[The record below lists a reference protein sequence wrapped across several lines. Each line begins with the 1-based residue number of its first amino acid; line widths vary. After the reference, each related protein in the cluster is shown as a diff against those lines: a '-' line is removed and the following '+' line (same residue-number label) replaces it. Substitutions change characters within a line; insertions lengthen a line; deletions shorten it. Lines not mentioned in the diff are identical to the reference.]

1 MKNPLTPIEDAITE
15 LEKERK
21 ANPSAF
27 FSAPGK
33 PKVKDGDGYTAVMDM
48 MARLQ
53 GFVRRLQAIQ

>member
-1 MKNPLTPIEDAITE
+1 MNDPIEAVEAAITE

-21 ANPSAF
+21 SNPFNF

-33 PKVKDGDGYTAVMDM
+33 PNVKDGDGYTTVMSM